1 MERFLAQNSPD
12 SVDGNATF
20 CHSNRKPQRGF
31 MAQKKEIARKVALV
45 GLGYVGLP
53 IAVAFGRRGKGIG
66 VDINQAKIE
75 ELQRGL
81 DRTGEVSA
89 GGPQNN
95 KVQDNSGAN
104 RPH

>member
-66 VDINQAKIE
+66 FRINKAKIE
-75 ELQRGL
+75 ELKKGF
-81 DRTGEVSA
+81 DRKGEVSG